1 MKVEFLKPVDY
12 CIGKLSIRSNYY
24 FRRSKNGKVFV
35 QRCPR
40 NLSKKQKAWN
50 REFVKRYAGYHPK
63 PLLETEKP
71 DKQ

>member
-24 FRRSKNGKVFV
+24 FRRSKSGKVFA

-63 PLLETEKP
+63 PLLETAKP